1 MDNPTIDQGKLFD
14 QSVVPTATT
23 DDGIRVNRITLAQ
36 PWEWLGKGWRDIQ
49 QARRYSLTYGSVV
62 VLVSAIMTWAL
73 VSEGYVFIVPFL
85 AAGFYLLAPVV
96 GLGLYQMSAHLE
108 RGEPLQFCNALE
120 AWKRNQG
127 QLSIITA
134 GLTIIMQFWML
145 ANFVLF
151 ALLYTNLHPP
161 LESFFSVVFLSG
173 ENNVFVF
180 ASVLVGFVLAG
191 LAYAISAISVP
202 MLVDRKIDGFTAI
215 RTSVKAVTTNWLPMG
230 LWAIMIVM
238 VIGLGFLT
246 LYVGLVIAMPLLGH
260 ATWHAYRDLVPRES
274 DSV

>member
-1 MDNPTIDQGKLFD
+1 MDNPGINLGVA
-14 QSVVPTATT
+14 STATT
-23 DDGIRVNRITLAQ
+23 DDGIRVNYITLAQ
-36 PWEWLGKGWRDIQ
+36 PWEWLRKGWQDIQ
-49 QARRYSLTYGSVV
+49 QARRYSLTYGAVV
-62 VLVSAIMTWAL
+62 VLISTLMTWAL

-85 AAGFYLLAPVV
+85 TAGFYLLAPVV

-108 RGEPLQFCNALE
+108 RGESLRFCSALE
-120 AWKRNQG
+120 AWRSNQG

-134 GLTIIMQFWML
+134 GLIIIMQFWML

-161 LESFFSVVFLSG
+161 LDSFFSVVFLSG
-173 ENNVFVF
+173 ENNTFVL
-180 ASVLVGFVLAG
+180 ASVLVGFALAG

-215 RTSVKAVTTNWLPMG
+215 RTSVKAVTTNKLPMA
-230 LWAIMIVM
+230 LWAATIVA

-246 LYVGLVIAMPLLGH
+246 FFVGLVIAMPLLGH

-274 DSV
+274 DAI